1 MRFIELTITIML
13 KKNIY
18 FEDCGYTI
26 GKNINRSMLL
36 DKDLK
41 KVHPKKE
48 YKNYVFNSFYPIEK
62 DKFYK
67 KDRLYIYRVRGLSD
81 EFMQKLDRCIYNLK
95 SEDFNVIS
103 TSRIVVKRTYIKEL
117 YTQTPLIVTV
127 NNEPWLQANGDFD
140 LFKRRLEDNLEKKYK
155 SFFNEYIDVKGK
167 FIKYIEFKNRKP
179 MHFNYKGIKLLA
191 NKVSIKVQDNEEA
204 QKIAFLARAVGIGE
218 KNSAIGAGFCE

>member
-18 FEDCGYTI
+18 FEDCGYVI
-26 GKNINRSMLL
+26 GRNINRSMLL
-36 DKDLK
+36 DEDLR
-41 KVHPKKE
+41 KVHPKRE

-67 KDRLYIYRVRGLSD
+67 KDRLYIFRIRGLSD
-81 EFMQKLDRCIYNLK
+81 EFMQKLDRCISNLK

-103 TSRIVVKRTYIKEL
+103 TSRIVMQKTHIKEI

-127 NNEPWLQANGDFD
+127 NNEPWLQTSGNLE
-140 LFKRRLEDNLEKKYK
+140 LFKSRLEDNLEKKYK
-155 SFFNEYIDVKGK
+155 SFFDDDIDVKGK
-167 FIKYIEFKNRKP
+167 FIKSIEFKNRKP